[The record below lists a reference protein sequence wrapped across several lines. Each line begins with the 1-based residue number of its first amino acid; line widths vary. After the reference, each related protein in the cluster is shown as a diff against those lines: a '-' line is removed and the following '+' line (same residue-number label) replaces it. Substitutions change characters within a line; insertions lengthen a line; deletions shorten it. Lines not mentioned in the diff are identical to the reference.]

1 MPYEKEKKYI
11 LYLKDEDRDMFIA
24 KNSNKIQKAGIIQWY
39 LIEEIRIRLQIE
51 YMNGNFH
58 EKWIEGRKT
67 LTDNVLI
74 RKEDEKNFI
83 PENSSFIQ
91 NLSNYPF
98 VIKIRHYLKTVKNVK
113 ECILDEFLIEK
124 HPNTGNLKYLMEI
137 ELINEKTGDEV
148 FDNQLKI
155 LNFMNFKYEDV
166 TSHKKYSNKYLAV
179 KNKKANQQELIEH
192 LKKILV
198 G

>member
-11 LYLKDEDRDMFIA
+11 IYLKDEDRDMFIA
-24 KNSNKIQKAGIIQWY
+24 KNSNKIQKTGIIQWY

-51 YMNGNFH
+51 YMKGNFH

-137 ELINEKTGDEV
+137 ELINEKTKDEV

-166 TSHKKYSNKYLAV
+166 TSRKEYSNKYLAV

>member
-11 LYLKDEDRDMFIA
+11 IYLKDEDRDTFIT
-24 KNSNKIQKAGIIQWY
+24 KNSNRIQKTGIIQWY

-51 YMNGNFH
+51 YMNGYFH

-74 RKEDEKNFI
+74 RKENERNFI

-91 NLSNYPF
+91 NLSNYPY

-166 TSHKKYSNKYLAV
+166 TSHKEYSNRYLSV
-179 KNKKANQQELIEH
+179 KNKKANQQELIEY
-192 LKKILV
+192 LKKILS